1 MSYPIIV
8 GDDLLS
14 NGGEILKEFI
24 YKKKIIVIHDSFFS
38 INSKHDNAFEKFIQ
52 SIKKLTTSVKL
63 IDIPG
68 GDHTK
73 SIDQLNK
80 IVEKV
85 LENGIDRQ
93 SLIIA
98 FGGGVVGDIAGFAAS
113 IVLRGINFI
122 QVPTTLLSQVDS
134 SVGGKTGINSKI
146 GKNLIG
152 SFHQPQAVLADINI
166 LKSLPNREFRAG
178 FAEVVKYG
186 LIKDLEFFNW
196 LNQEYDSI
204 FIYDKIKLQKMIT
217 KSCEIKAKIIKNDE
231 KEGGKRA
238 LLNLGHTFA
247 HAIESFGN
255 FDGRIIHGEAVSIG
269 ICLAFKL
276 SNKLCFCST
285 DDTKKVI
292 NLFEKSIQI
301 SRDTLIDISLLKL
314 SRDLS
319 EVVILDQ
326 KQRVF
331 NLGRL
336 NIVEGTRIYAGKKNE
351 VILVDQMV
359 GNKASNNARQVYSQ
373 IVYCKNY
380 HKRHY
385 TLYK

>member
-1 MSYPIIV
+1 MKSKILNVSLNRKVENLSYPIII
-8 GDDLLS
+8 GDNILS
-14 NGGEILKEFI
+14 SSGEILKEFI
-24 YKKKIIVIHDSFFS
+24 YKKNVIVIYDSFFS
-38 INSKHDNAFEKFIQ
+38 IKTSTKNEFEEFVQ
-52 SIKKLTTSVKL
+52 SINKLTTTL
-63 IDIPG
+63 NFIDIPG
-68 GDHTK
+68 GDQTK
-73 SIDQLNK
+73 NINQLNE
-80 IVEKV
+80 IIEKV
-85 LENGIDRQ
+85 LTFGIDRQ
-93 SLIIA
+93 NVIIA
-98 FGGGVVGDIAGFAAS
+98 FGGGVIGDIAGFAAS
-113 IVLRGINFI
+113 ILLRGINYI

-166 LKSLPNREFRAG
+166 LKTLPNREFRAG

-292 NLFEKSIQI
+292 NLFQKSKLPT
-301 SRDTLIDISLLKL
+301 SLHDIKKL
-314 SRDLS
+314 SIS
-319 EVVILDQ
+319 TSGMIQKFKLD
-326 KQRVF
+326 
-331 NLGRL
+331 
-336 NIVEGTRIYAGKKNE
+336 KKNRQNE
-351 VILVDQMV
+351 LTFIL
-359 GNKASNNARQVYSQ
+359 NKRIGESFIKHNVSVNVLTQFLNEE
-373 IVYCKNY
+373 I
-380 HKRHY
+380 
-385 TLYK
+385 

>member
-1 MSYPIIV
+1 MKSKILNVSLNRKLENLSYPIII
-8 GDDLLS
+8 GDNILS
-14 NGGEILKEFI
+14 SSGEILKEFI
-24 YKKKIIVIHDSFFS
+24 YKKNVIVIYDSFFS
-38 INSKHDNAFEKFIQ
+38 VKTSPNNEFEEFVQ
-52 SIKKLTTSVKL
+52 SINKLTTTL
-63 IDIPG
+63 NFIDIPG
-68 GDHTK
+68 GDQTK
-73 SIDQLNK
+73 NINQLNE
-80 IVEKV
+80 IIEKV
-85 LENGIDRQ
+85 LTYGIDRQ
-93 SLIIA
+93 NVIIA
-98 FGGGVVGDIAGFAAS
+98 FGGGVIGDIAGFAAS
-113 IVLRGINFI
+113 ILLRGINYI

-152 SFHQPQAVLADINI
+152 SFHQPQAVLADLNI
-166 LKSLPNREFRAG
+166 LKTLPNREFRAG

-186 LIKDLEFFNW
+186 LIKDLKFFNW

-292 NLFEKSIQI
+292 NLFQKSKLPT
-301 SRDTLIDISLLKL
+301 SLHDIKKL
-314 SRDLS
+314 SIS
-319 EVVILDQ
+319 TSGMIQKFKLD
-326 KQRVF
+326 
-331 NLGRL
+331 
-336 NIVEGTRIYAGKKNE
+336 KKNRQNE
-351 VILVDQMV
+351 LTFIL
-359 GNKASNNARQVYSQ
+359 NKRIGESFIKHNVSVNVLTQFLNEE
-373 IVYCKNY
+373 I
-380 HKRHY
+380 
-385 TLYK
+385 

>member
-1 MSYPIIV
+1 MKSKILNVSLNRKVENLSYPIII
-8 GDDLLS
+8 GDNILS
-14 NGGEILKEFI
+14 SSGEILKEFI
-24 YKKKIIVIHDSFFS
+24 YKKNVIVIYDSFFS
-38 INSKHDNAFEKFIQ
+38 VKTGPNNEFEEFVQ
-52 SIKKLTTSVKL
+52 SINKLTTTL
-63 IDIPG
+63 NFIDIPG
-68 GDHTK
+68 GDQTK
-73 SIDQLNK
+73 NINQLNE
-80 IVEKV
+80 IIEKV
-85 LENGIDRQ
+85 LTYGIDRQ
-93 SLIIA
+93 NVIIA
-98 FGGGVVGDIAGFAAS
+98 FGGGVIGDIAGFAAS
-113 IVLRGINFI
+113 ILLRGINYI

-166 LKSLPNREFRAG
+166 LKTLPNREFRAG
-178 FAEVVKYG
+178 FAEVIKYG

-204 FIYDKIKLQKMIT
+204 FVHDKIKLQKMIT

-292 NLFEKSIQI
+292 NLFQKSKLPT
-301 SRDTLIDISLLKL
+301 SLHDIKKL
-314 SRDLS
+314 SIS
-319 EVVILDQ
+319 TSGMIQKFKLD
-326 KQRVF
+326 
-331 NLGRL
+331 
-336 NIVEGTRIYAGKKNE
+336 KKNRQNE
-351 VILVDQMV
+351 LTFIL
-359 GNKASNNARQVYSQ
+359 NKRIGESFIKHNVSVNVLTQFLNEE
-373 IVYCKNY
+373 I
-380 HKRHY
+380 
-385 TLYK
+385 

>member
-1 MSYPIIV
+1 MKSKILNVSLNRKVENLSYPIII
-8 GDDLLS
+8 GDNILS
-14 NGGEILKEFI
+14 SSGEILKEFI
-24 YKKKIIVIHDSFFS
+24 YKKNVVVIYDSFFS
-38 INSKHDNAFEKFIQ
+38 VKTSANNAFEEFVQ
-52 SIKKLTTSVKL
+52 SINKLTTTL
-63 IDIPG
+63 NFIDIPG
-68 GDHTK
+68 GDQTK
-73 SIDQLNK
+73 NINQLNE
-80 IVEKV
+80 IIEKV
-85 LENGIDRQ
+85 LTYGIDRQ
-93 SLIIA
+93 NVIIA
-98 FGGGVVGDIAGFAAS
+98 FGGGVIGDIAGFAAS
-113 IVLRGINFI
+113 ILLRGINYI

-166 LKSLPNREFRAG
+166 LKTLPNREFRAG
-178 FAEVVKYG
+178 FAEVIKYG

-196 LNQEYDSI
+196 LNQEYDRI

-292 NLFEKSIQI
+292 NLFQKSKLPT
-301 SRDTLIDISLLKL
+301 SLHDIKKL
-314 SRDLS
+314 SIS
-319 EVVILDQ
+319 TSGMIQKFKLD
-326 KQRVF
+326 
-331 NLGRL
+331 
-336 NIVEGTRIYAGKKNE
+336 KKNRQNE
-351 VILVDQMV
+351 LTFIL
-359 GNKASNNARQVYSQ
+359 NKRIGESFIKHNVSVNVLTQFLNEE
-373 IVYCKNY
+373 I
-380 HKRHY
+380 
-385 TLYK
+385 

>member
-1 MSYPIIV
+1 MKSKILNVSLNRKVENLSYPIII
-8 GDDLLS
+8 GDNILS
-14 NGGEILKEFI
+14 SSGEILKEFI
-24 YKKKIIVIHDSFFS
+24 YKKNVIVIYDSFFS
-38 INSKHDNAFEKFIQ
+38 VKTSPNNKFEEFVQ
-52 SIKKLTTSVKL
+52 SINKLTTTLNFIS
-63 IDIPG
+63 IPG
-68 GDHTK
+68 GDQTK
-73 SIDQLNK
+73 NINQLNE
-80 IVEKV
+80 IIEKV
-85 LENGIDRQ
+85 LTYGIDRQ
-93 SLIIA
+93 NVIIA
-98 FGGGVVGDIAGFAAS
+98 FGGGVIGDIAGFAAS
-113 IVLRGINFI
+113 ILLRGINYI

-166 LKSLPNREFRAG
+166 LKTLPNREFRAG
-178 FAEVVKYG
+178 FAEVIKYG

-292 NLFEKSIQI
+292 NLFQKSKLPTSLHDIKKISISTSGMIQKF
-301 SRDTLIDISLLKL
+301 KL
-314 SRDLS
+314 D
-319 EVVILDQ
+319 
-326 KQRVF
+326 
-331 NLGRL
+331 
-336 NIVEGTRIYAGKKNE
+336 KKNRQNE
-351 VILVDQMV
+351 LTFIL
-359 GNKASNNARQVYSQ
+359 NKRIGESFIKHNVNVNVLTQFLNEE
-373 IVYCKNY
+373 I
-380 HKRHY
+380 
-385 TLYK
+385 

>member
-1 MSYPIIV
+1 MKSKILNVSLNRKIENLSYPIII
-8 GDDLLS
+8 GDNILS
-14 NGGEILKEFI
+14 SSGEILKEFI
-24 YKKKIIVIHDSFFS
+24 YKKNVIIIYDSFFS
-38 INSKHDNAFEKFIQ
+38 VKATPNNEFEEFVQ
-52 SIKKLTTSVKL
+52 SINKLTTTL
-63 IDIPG
+63 NFIDIPG
-68 GDHTK
+68 GDQTK
-73 SIDQLNK
+73 NIDQLNE
-80 IVEKV
+80 IIEKV
-85 LENGIDRQ
+85 LTYGIDRQ
-93 SLIIA
+93 NVIIA
-98 FGGGVVGDIAGFAAS
+98 FGGGVIGDIAGFAAS
-113 IVLRGINFI
+113 ILLRGINYI

-166 LKSLPNREFRAG
+166 LKTLPNREFRAG

-292 NLFEKSIQI
+292 NLFQKSKLPTSLHDIKKISISTSGMIQKF
-301 SRDTLIDISLLKL
+301 KL
-314 SRDLS
+314 D
-319 EVVILDQ
+319 
-326 KQRVF
+326 
-331 NLGRL
+331 
-336 NIVEGTRIYAGKKNE
+336 KKNRQNE
-351 VILVDQMV
+351 LTFIL
-359 GNKASNNARQVYSQ
+359 NKRIGESFIKHNVSVNVLTQFLNEE
-373 IVYCKNY
+373 I
-380 HKRHY
+380 
-385 TLYK
+385 

>member
-1 MSYPIIV
+1 MKSKILNVSLNRKVENLSYPIII
-8 GDDLLS
+8 GDNILS
-14 NGGEILKEFI
+14 SSGEILKEFI
-24 YKKKIIVIHDSFFS
+24 YKKNVIVIYDSFFS
-38 INSKHDNAFEKFIQ
+38 VKTSPNNEFEEFVQ
-52 SIKKLTTSVKL
+52 SINKLTTTL
-63 IDIPG
+63 NFIDIPG
-68 GDHTK
+68 GDQTK
-73 SIDQLNK
+73 NINQLNE
-80 IVEKV
+80 IIEKV
-85 LENGIDRQ
+85 LTYGIDRQ
-93 SLIIA
+93 NVIIA
-98 FGGGVVGDIAGFAAS
+98 FGGGVIGDIAGFAAS
-113 IVLRGINFI
+113 ILLRGINYI

-166 LKSLPNREFRAG
+166 LKTLPNREFRAG

-292 NLFEKSIQI
+292 NLFQKSKLPTSLHDIKKISISTSGMIQKF
-301 SRDTLIDISLLKL
+301 KL
-314 SRDLS
+314 D
-319 EVVILDQ
+319 
-326 KQRVF
+326 
-331 NLGRL
+331 
-336 NIVEGTRIYAGKKNE
+336 KKNRQNE
-351 VILVDQMV
+351 LTFIL
-359 GNKASNNARQVYSQ
+359 NKRIGESFIKHNVNVNVLTQFLNEE
-373 IVYCKNY
+373 I
-380 HKRHY
+380 
-385 TLYK
+385 

>member
-1 MSYPIIV
+1 MKSKILNVSLNRKVENLSYPIII
-8 GDDLLS
+8 GDNILS
-14 NGGEILKEFI
+14 SSGEILKEFI
-24 YKKKIIVIHDSFFS
+24 YKKNVVVIYDSFFS
-38 INSKHDNAFEKFIQ
+38 VKTSLNNEFEEFIQ
-52 SIKKLTTSVKL
+52 SINKLTTTL
-63 IDIPG
+63 NFIDIPG
-68 GDHTK
+68 GDQTK
-73 SIDQLNK
+73 NINQLNEIIEK
-80 IVEKV
+80 I
-85 LENGIDRQ
+85 LTYGIDRQ
-93 SLIIA
+93 NVIIA
-98 FGGGVVGDIAGFAAS
+98 FGGGVIGDIAGFAAS
-113 IVLRGINFI
+113 ILLRGINYI

-166 LKSLPNREFRAG
+166 LKTLPNREFRAG

-276 SNKLCFCST
+276 SNKLCFCSA

-292 NLFEKSIQI
+292 NLFQKSKLPT
-301 SRDTLIDISLLKL
+301 SLNDIKKL
-314 SRDLS
+314 SIS
-319 EVVILDQ
+319 TSGMIQKFKLD
-326 KQRVF
+326 
-331 NLGRL
+331 
-336 NIVEGTRIYAGKKNE
+336 KKNRQNE
-351 VILVDQMV
+351 LTFIL
-359 GNKASNNARQVYSQ
+359 NKRIGESFIKHNVSVNVLTQFLNEE
-373 IVYCKNY
+373 I
-380 HKRHY
+380 
-385 TLYK
+385 

>member
-1 MSYPIIV
+1 MKSNILNVSLNRKVENLSYPIII
-8 GDDLLS
+8 GDNILS
-14 NGGEILKEFI
+14 SSGEILKEFI
-24 YKKKIIVIHDSFFS
+24 YKKNVIIIYDSFFS
-38 INSKHDNAFEKFIQ
+38 VKTSPNNEFEEFVQ
-52 SIKKLTTSVKL
+52 SINKFTTTL
-63 IDIPG
+63 NFIDIPG
-68 GDHTK
+68 GDQTK
-73 SIDQLNK
+73 NINQLNE
-80 IVEKV
+80 IIEKV
-85 LENGIDRQ
+85 LTYGIDRQ
-93 SLIIA
+93 NVIIA
-98 FGGGVVGDIAGFAAS
+98 FGGGVIGDIAGFAAS
-113 IVLRGINFI
+113 ILLRGINFI

-166 LKSLPNREFRAG
+166 LKTLPNREFRAG

-292 NLFEKSIQI
+292 NLFQKSKLPT
-301 SRDTLIDISLLKL
+301 SLHDIKKL
-314 SRDLS
+314 SIS
-319 EVVILDQ
+319 TSGMIQKFKLD
-326 KQRVF
+326 
-331 NLGRL
+331 
-336 NIVEGTRIYAGKKNE
+336 KKNRQNE
-351 VILVDQMV
+351 LTFIL
-359 GNKASNNARQVYSQ
+359 NKRIGESFIKHNVSVKVLTQFLNEE
-373 IVYCKNY
+373 I
-380 HKRHY
+380 
-385 TLYK
+385 

>member
-1 MSYPIIV
+1 MKSKILNVSLNRKVENLSYPIII
-8 GDDLLS
+8 GDNILS
-14 NGGEILKEFI
+14 SSGEILKEFI
-24 YKKKIIVIHDSFFS
+24 YKKNVIIIYDSFFS
-38 INSKHDNAFEKFIQ
+38 VKTSPNNEFEEFVQ
-52 SIKKLTTSVKL
+52 SINKLTTTL
-63 IDIPG
+63 NFIDIPG
-68 GDHTK
+68 GDQTK
-73 SIDQLNK
+73 NIIQLNE
-80 IVEKV
+80 IIEKV
-85 LENGIDRQ
+85 LTYGIDRQ
-93 SLIIA
+93 NVIIA
-98 FGGGVVGDIAGFAAS
+98 FGGGVIGDIAGFAAS
-113 IVLRGINFI
+113 ILLRGINYI

-166 LKSLPNREFRAG
+166 LKTLPNREFRAG

-292 NLFEKSIQI
+292 NLFQKSKLPT
-301 SRDTLIDISLLKL
+301 SLHDIKKL
-314 SRDLS
+314 SIS
-319 EVVILDQ
+319 TSGMIQKFKLD
-326 KQRVF
+326 
-331 NLGRL
+331 
-336 NIVEGTRIYAGKKNE
+336 KKNRQNE
-351 VILVDQMV
+351 LTFIL
-359 GNKASNNARQVYSQ
+359 NKRIGESFIKHNVSVNVLTQFLNEE
-373 IVYCKNY
+373 I
-380 HKRHY
+380 
-385 TLYK
+385 

>member
-1 MSYPIIV
+1 MKSKILNVSLNRKVENLSYPIII
-8 GDDLLS
+8 GDNILS
-14 NGGEILKEFI
+14 SSGEILKEFI
-24 YKKKIIVIHDSFFS
+24 YKKNVIIIYDSFFS
-38 INSKHDNAFEKFIQ
+38 VKTSPNNEFEEFVQ
-52 SIKKLTTSVKL
+52 SINKLTTTL
-63 IDIPG
+63 NFIDIPG
-68 GDHTK
+68 GDQTK
-73 SIDQLNK
+73 NINQLNE
-80 IVEKV
+80 IIEKV
-85 LENGIDRQ
+85 LTYGIDRQ
-93 SLIIA
+93 NVIIA
-98 FGGGVVGDIAGFAAS
+98 FGGGVIGDIAGFAAS
-113 IVLRGINFI
+113 ILLRGINYI

-166 LKSLPNREFRAG
+166 LKTLPNREFRAG

-217 KSCEIKAKIIKNDE
+217 KSCEIKAEIIKNDE

-292 NLFEKSIQI
+292 NLFQKSKLPT
-301 SRDTLIDISLLKL
+301 SLHDIKKL
-314 SRDLS
+314 SIS
-319 EVVILDQ
+319 TSGMIQKFKLD
-326 KQRVF
+326 
-331 NLGRL
+331 
-336 NIVEGTRIYAGKKNE
+336 KKNRQNE
-351 VILVDQMV
+351 LTFIL
-359 GNKASNNARQVYSQ
+359 NKRIGESFIKHNVSVNVLTQFLNEE
-373 IVYCKNY
+373 I
-380 HKRHY
+380 
-385 TLYK
+385 

>member
-1 MSYPIIV
+1 MKSKILNVSLNRKVENLSYPIII
-8 GDDLLS
+8 GDNILS
-14 NGGEILKEFI
+14 SSGEILKEFI
-24 YKKKIIVIHDSFFS
+24 YKKNVVVIYDSFFS
-38 INSKHDNAFEKFIQ
+38 VKTSPSNQFEEFVQ
-52 SIKKLTTSVKL
+52 SINKLTTTL
-63 IDIPG
+63 NFIDIPG
-68 GDHTK
+68 GDQTK
-73 SIDQLNK
+73 NINQLNE
-80 IVEKV
+80 IIEKV
-85 LENGIDRQ
+85 LTYGIDRQ
-93 SLIIA
+93 NVIIA
-98 FGGGVVGDIAGFAAS
+98 FGGGVIGDIAGFAAS
-113 IVLRGINFI
+113 ILLRGINYI

-166 LKSLPNREFRAG
+166 LKTLPNREFRAG
-178 FAEVVKYG
+178 FAEVIKYG

-292 NLFEKSIQI
+292 NLFQKSKLPT
-301 SRDTLIDISLLKL
+301 SLHDIKKL
-314 SRDLS
+314 SIS
-319 EVVILDQ
+319 TSGMIQKFKLD
-326 KQRVF
+326 
-331 NLGRL
+331 
-336 NIVEGTRIYAGKKNE
+336 KKNRQNE
-351 VILVDQMV
+351 LTFIL
-359 GNKASNNARQVYSQ
+359 NKRIGESFIKHNVSINALTQFLNEE
-373 IVYCKNY
+373 I
-380 HKRHY
+380 
-385 TLYK
+385 

>member
-1 MSYPIIV
+1 MNSKILNCSVNRKVENLSDPIII
-8 GDDLLS
+8 GDNILS
-14 NGGEILKEFI
+14 SSGEILKEFI
-24 YKKKIIVIHDSFFS
+24 YKKNVIVIYDSFFS
-38 INSKHDNAFEKFIQ
+38 VKTSPNNEFEEFVQ
-52 SIKKLTTSVKL
+52 SINKLTTTL
-63 IDIPG
+63 NFIDIPG
-68 GDHTK
+68 GDQTK
-73 SIDQLNK
+73 NIDQLNE
-80 IVEKV
+80 IIEKV
-85 LENGIDRQ
+85 LTYGIDRQ
-93 SLIIA
+93 NVIIA
-98 FGGGVVGDIAGFAAS
+98 FGGGVIGDIAGFAAS
-113 IVLRGINFI
+113 ILLRGINYI

-166 LKSLPNREFRAG
+166 LKTLPNREFRAG

-269 ICLAFKL
+269 ICLAFRL

-292 NLFEKSIQI
+292 NLFQKSKLPTSLHDIKKISISTSGMIQKF
-301 SRDTLIDISLLKL
+301 KL
-314 SRDLS
+314 D
-319 EVVILDQ
+319 
-326 KQRVF
+326 
-331 NLGRL
+331 
-336 NIVEGTRIYAGKKNE
+336 KKNRQNE
-351 VILVDQMV
+351 LTFIL
-359 GNKASNNARQVYSQ
+359 NKRIGESFIKHNVSVNVLTQFLNEE
-373 IVYCKNY
+373 I
-380 HKRHY
+380 
-385 TLYK
+385 

>member
-1 MSYPIIV
+1 MKSKILNVSLNNKVENLSYPIII
-8 GDDLLS
+8 GDNILS
-14 NGGEILKEFI
+14 SSGEILKEFI
-24 YKKKIIVIHDSFFS
+24 YKKNVIVIYDSFFS
-38 INSKHDNAFEKFIQ
+38 VKTSPNNEFEEFVQ
-52 SIKKLTTSVKL
+52 SINKLTTTL
-63 IDIPG
+63 NFIDIPG
-68 GDHTK
+68 GDQTK
-73 SIDQLNK
+73 NINQLNE
-80 IVEKV
+80 IIEKV
-85 LENGIDRQ
+85 LTYGIDRQ
-93 SLIIA
+93 NVIIA
-98 FGGGVVGDIAGFAAS
+98 FGGGVIGDIAGFAAS
-113 IVLRGINFI
+113 ILLRGINYI

-166 LKSLPNREFRAG
+166 LKTLPNREFRAG

-292 NLFEKSIQI
+292 NLFQKSKLPTSLHDIKKISISTSGMIQKF
-301 SRDTLIDISLLKL
+301 KL
-314 SRDLS
+314 D
-319 EVVILDQ
+319 
-326 KQRVF
+326 
-331 NLGRL
+331 
-336 NIVEGTRIYAGKKNE
+336 KKNRQNE
-351 VILVDQMV
+351 LTFIL
-359 GNKASNNARQVYSQ
+359 NKRIGESFIKHNVSVNVLTQFLNEE
-373 IVYCKNY
+373 I
-380 HKRHY
+380 
-385 TLYK
+385 

>member
-1 MSYPIIV
+1 MKSKILNVSLNRKVENLSYPIII
-8 GDDLLS
+8 GDNILS
-14 NGGEILKEFI
+14 SSGEILKEFI
-24 YKKKIIVIHDSFFS
+24 YKKNVIVIYDSFFS
-38 INSKHDNAFEKFIQ
+38 VKTSPNNEFEEFVQ
-52 SIKKLTTSVKL
+52 SINKLTTTL
-63 IDIPG
+63 NFIDIPG
-68 GDHTK
+68 GDQTK
-73 SIDQLNK
+73 NINQLNE
-80 IVEKV
+80 IIEKV
-85 LENGIDRQ
+85 LTYGIDRQ
-93 SLIIA
+93 NVIIA
-98 FGGGVVGDIAGFAAS
+98 FGGGVIGDVAGFAAS
-113 IVLRGINFI
+113 ILLRGINFI

-166 LKSLPNREFRAG
+166 LKTLPNREFRAG
-178 FAEVVKYG
+178 FAEVIKYG

-204 FIYDKIKLQKMIT
+204 FIHDKIKLQKMIT

-292 NLFEKSIQI
+292 NLFQKSKLPTSLHDIKKISISTSGMIQKF
-301 SRDTLIDISLLKL
+301 KL
-314 SRDLS
+314 D
-319 EVVILDQ
+319 
-326 KQRVF
+326 
-331 NLGRL
+331 
-336 NIVEGTRIYAGKKNE
+336 KKNRQNE
-351 VILVDQMV
+351 LTFIL
-359 GNKASNNARQVYSQ
+359 NKRIGESFIKHNVSVNVLTQFLNEE
-373 IVYCKNY
+373 I
-380 HKRHY
+380 
-385 TLYK
+385 

>member
-1 MSYPIIV
+1 MKSKILNVSLNRKVENLSYPIII
-8 GDDLLS
+8 GDNILS
-14 NGGEILKEFI
+14 SSGEILKEFI
-24 YKKKIIVIHDSFFS
+24 YKKNVIIIYDSFFS
-38 INSKHDNAFEKFIQ
+38 VKTSPNNEFEEFVQ
-52 SIKKLTTSVKL
+52 SINKLTTTL
-63 IDIPG
+63 NFIDIPG
-68 GDHTK
+68 GDQTK
-73 SIDQLNK
+73 NINQLNE
-80 IVEKV
+80 IIEKV
-85 LENGIDRQ
+85 LTYGIDRQ
-93 SLIIA
+93 NVIIA
-98 FGGGVVGDIAGFAAS
+98 FGGGVIGDIAGFAAS
-113 IVLRGINFI
+113 ILLRGINYI

-166 LKSLPNREFRAG
+166 LKTLPNREFRAG
-178 FAEVVKYG
+178 FAEVIKYG

-292 NLFEKSIQI
+292 NLFQKSKLPT
-301 SRDTLIDISLLKL
+301 SLHDIKKL
-314 SRDLS
+314 SIS
-319 EVVILDQ
+319 TSGMIQ
-326 KQRVF
+326 KF
-331 NLGRL
+331 KMD
-336 NIVEGTRIYAGKKNE
+336 KKNRQNE
-351 VILVDQMV
+351 LTFIL
-359 GNKASNNARQVYSQ
+359 NKRIGESFIKHNVSVNVLTQFLNEE
-373 IVYCKNY
+373 I
-380 HKRHY
+380 
-385 TLYK
+385 

>member
-1 MSYPIIV
+1 MKSKILNVSLNRKVENLSYPIII
-8 GDDLLS
+8 GDNILS
-14 NGGEILKEFI
+14 SSGEILKEFI
-24 YKKKIIVIHDSFFS
+24 YKKNVVVIYDSFFS
-38 INSKHDNAFEKFIQ
+38 VKTSPNNEFEEFVQ
-52 SIKKLTTSVKL
+52 SINKLTTTL
-63 IDIPG
+63 NFIDIPG
-68 GDHTK
+68 GDQTK
-73 SIDQLNK
+73 NINQLNE
-80 IVEKV
+80 IIEKV
-85 LENGIDRQ
+85 LTYGIDRQ
-93 SLIIA
+93 NVIIA
-98 FGGGVVGDIAGFAAS
+98 FGGGVIGDIAGFAAS
-113 IVLRGINFI
+113 ILLRGINFI

-166 LKSLPNREFRAG
+166 LKTLPNREFRAG

-231 KEGGKRA
+231 KEGGNRA

-292 NLFEKSIQI
+292 NLFQKSKLPT
-301 SRDTLIDISLLKL
+301 SLHDIKKL
-314 SRDLS
+314 SIS
-319 EVVILDQ
+319 TSGMIQKFKLD
-326 KQRVF
+326 
-331 NLGRL
+331 
-336 NIVEGTRIYAGKKNE
+336 KKNRQNE
-351 VILVDQMV
+351 LTFIL
-359 GNKASNNARQVYSQ
+359 NKRIGESFIKHNVNVNVLTQFLNEE
-373 IVYCKNY
+373 I
-380 HKRHY
+380 
-385 TLYK
+385 

>member
-1 MSYPIIV
+1 MKSKILNVSLNRKVENLSYPIII
-8 GDDLLS
+8 GDNILS
-14 NGGEILKEFI
+14 SSGEILKEFI
-24 YKKKIIVIHDSFFS
+24 YKKNVIVIYDSFFS
-38 INSKHDNAFEKFIQ
+38 VKTSPNNEFEEFVQ
-52 SIKKLTTSVKL
+52 SINKLTTTL
-63 IDIPG
+63 NFIDIPG
-68 GDHTK
+68 GDQTK
-73 SIDQLNK
+73 NINQLNE
-80 IVEKV
+80 IIEKV
-85 LENGIDRQ
+85 LTYGIDRQ
-93 SLIIA
+93 NVIIA
-98 FGGGVVGDIAGFAAS
+98 FGGGVIGDIAGFAAS
-113 IVLRGINFI
+113 ILLRGINYV

-166 LKSLPNREFRAG
+166 LKTLPNREFRAG

-217 KSCEIKAKIIKNDE
+217 KSCEIKAEIIKNDE

-292 NLFEKSIQI
+292 NLFQKSKLPTSLHDIKKISISTSGMIQKF
-301 SRDTLIDISLLKL
+301 KL
-314 SRDLS
+314 D
-319 EVVILDQ
+319 
-326 KQRVF
+326 
-331 NLGRL
+331 
-336 NIVEGTRIYAGKKNE
+336 KKNRQNE
-351 VILVDQMV
+351 LTFIL
-359 GNKASNNARQVYSQ
+359 NKRIGESFIKHNVNVNVLTQFLNEE
-373 IVYCKNY
+373 I
-380 HKRHY
+380 
-385 TLYK
+385 

>member
-1 MSYPIIV
+1 MKSKILNVSLNRKVENLSYPIII
-8 GDDLLS
+8 GDNILS
-14 NGGEILKEFI
+14 SSGEILKEFI
-24 YKKKIIVIHDSFFS
+24 YKKNVIIIYDSFFS
-38 INSKHDNAFEKFIQ
+38 VKTSPNNEFEEFVQ
-52 SIKKLTTSVKL
+52 SINKLTTTL
-63 IDIPG
+63 NFIDIPG
-68 GDHTK
+68 GDQTK
-73 SIDQLNK
+73 NINQLNE
-80 IVEKV
+80 IIEKV
-85 LENGIDRQ
+85 LTYGIDRQ
-93 SLIIA
+93 NVIIA
-98 FGGGVVGDIAGFAAS
+98 FGGGVIGDIAGFAAS
-113 IVLRGINFI
+113 ILLRGINYI

-166 LKSLPNREFRAG
+166 LKTLPNREFRAG

-292 NLFEKSIQI
+292 NLFQKSKLPTSLNDIKKISISTSGMIQKF
-301 SRDTLIDISLLKL
+301 KL
-314 SRDLS
+314 D
-319 EVVILDQ
+319 
-326 KQRVF
+326 
-331 NLGRL
+331 
-336 NIVEGTRIYAGKKNE
+336 KKNRQNE
-351 VILVDQMV
+351 LTFIL
-359 GNKASNNARQVYSQ
+359 NKRIGESFIKHNVSVNVLTQFLNEE
-373 IVYCKNY
+373 I
-380 HKRHY
+380 
-385 TLYK
+385 

>member
-1 MSYPIIV
+1 MKSKILNVSLNRKVENLSYPIII
-8 GDDLLS
+8 GDNILS
-14 NGGEILKEFI
+14 SSGEILKEFI
-24 YKKKIIVIHDSFFS
+24 YKKNVIVIYDSFFS
-38 INSKHDNAFEKFIQ
+38 VKTSPNNEFEEFVQ
-52 SIKKLTTSVKL
+52 SINKLTTTL
-63 IDIPG
+63 NFIDIPG
-68 GDHTK
+68 GDQTK
-73 SIDQLNK
+73 NINQLNE
-80 IVEKV
+80 IIEKV
-85 LENGIDRQ
+85 LTYGINRQ
-93 SLIIA
+93 NVIIA
-98 FGGGVVGDIAGFAAS
+98 FGGGVIGDIAGFAAS
-113 IVLRGINFI
+113 ILLRGINYI

-166 LKSLPNREFRAG
+166 LKTLPNREFRAG
-178 FAEVVKYG
+178 FAEVIKYG

-292 NLFEKSIQI
+292 NLFQKSKLPT
-301 SRDTLIDISLLKL
+301 SLHDIKKL
-314 SRDLS
+314 SIS
-319 EVVILDQ
+319 TSGMIQKFKLD
-326 KQRVF
+326 
-331 NLGRL
+331 
-336 NIVEGTRIYAGKKNE
+336 KKNRQNE
-351 VILVDQMV
+351 LTFIL
-359 GNKASNNARQVYSQ
+359 NKRIGESFIKHNVSVNVLTQFLNEE
-373 IVYCKNY
+373 I
-380 HKRHY
+380 
-385 TLYK
+385 

>member
-1 MSYPIIV
+1 MKSKIFNVSLTRKKANLSYPIFV

-24 YKKKIIVIHDSFFS
+24 YKKKIIVVHDSFFS
-38 INSKHDNAFEKFIQ
+38 IKSKHDNAFEKFIQ

-73 SIDQLNK
+73 GIDQLNK

-152 SFHQPQAVLADINI
+152 SFHQPLAVLADINI
-166 LKSLPNREFRAG
+166 LKTLPEREFRAG
-178 FAEVVKYG
+178 FAEVIKYG
-186 LIKDLEFFNW
+186 LIKDLNFFNW
-196 LNQEYDSI
+196 LTQEYISI
-204 FIYDKIKLQKMIT
+204 FNYDKNNLQTMIT
-217 KSCEIKAKIIKNDE
+217 KSCQIKAEIIKNDE
-231 KEGGKRA
+231 KEGAERA

-255 FDGRIIHGEAVSIG
+255 YDGRIIHG
-269 ICLAFKL
+269 
-276 SNKLCFCST
+276 
-285 DDTKKVI
+285 
-292 NLFEKSIQI
+292 
-301 SRDTLIDISLLKL
+301 
-314 SRDLS
+314 
-319 EVVILDQ
+319 
-326 KQRVF
+326 
-331 NLGRL
+331 
-336 NIVEGTRIYAGKKNE
+336 
-351 VILVDQMV
+351 
-359 GNKASNNARQVYSQ
+359 
-373 IVYCKNY
+373 
-380 HKRHY
+380 
-385 TLYK
+385 

>member
-1 MSYPIIV
+1 MKSKILNVSLNRKVENISYPIII
-8 GDDLLS
+8 GDNILS
-14 NGGEILKEFI
+14 SSGEILKEFI
-24 YKKKIIVIHDSFFS
+24 YKKNVIVIYDSFFS
-38 INSKHDNAFEKFIQ
+38 VKTSPNNEFEEFVQ
-52 SIKKLTTSVKL
+52 SINKLTTTL
-63 IDIPG
+63 NFIDIPG
-68 GDHTK
+68 GDQTK
-73 SIDQLNK
+73 NINQLNE
-80 IVEKV
+80 IIEKV
-85 LENGIDRQ
+85 LTYGIDRQ
-93 SLIIA
+93 NVIIA
-98 FGGGVVGDIAGFAAS
+98 FGGGVIGDIAGFAAS
-113 IVLRGINFI
+113 ILLRGINYI

-166 LKSLPNREFRAG
+166 LKTLPNREFRAG

-269 ICLAFKL
+269 ICLAFRL

-292 NLFEKSIQI
+292 NLFQKSKLPTSLNDIKELSISTSGMIQKF
-301 SRDTLIDISLLKL
+301 KL
-314 SRDLS
+314 D
-319 EVVILDQ
+319 
-326 KQRVF
+326 
-331 NLGRL
+331 
-336 NIVEGTRIYAGKKNE
+336 KKNRQNE
-351 VILVDQMV
+351 LTFIL
-359 GNKASNNARQVYSQ
+359 NKRIGESFIKHNVSVNVLTQFLNEE
-373 IVYCKNY
+373 I
-380 HKRHY
+380 
-385 TLYK
+385 

>member
-1 MSYPIIV
+1 MKSKILNVSLNRKVENLSYPIII
-8 GDDLLS
+8 GDNILS
-14 NGGEILKEFI
+14 SSGEILKEFI
-24 YKKKIIVIHDSFFS
+24 YKKNVVVIYDSFFS
-38 INSKHDNAFEKFIQ
+38 VKTSPNNEFEEFVQ
-52 SIKKLTTSVKL
+52 SINKLTTTL
-63 IDIPG
+63 NFIDIPG
-68 GDHTK
+68 GDQTK
-73 SIDQLNK
+73 NINQLNE
-80 IVEKV
+80 IIEKV
-85 LENGIDRQ
+85 LTYGIDRQ
-93 SLIIA
+93 NVIIA
-98 FGGGVVGDIAGFAAS
+98 FGGGVIGDIAGFAAS
-113 IVLRGINFI
+113 ILLRGINYI

-166 LKSLPNREFRAG
+166 LKTLPNREFRAG

-269 ICLAFKL
+269 ICLAFRL

-292 NLFEKSIQI
+292 NLFQKSKLPTSLHDIKKISISTSGMIQKF
-301 SRDTLIDISLLKL
+301 KL
-314 SRDLS
+314 D
-319 EVVILDQ
+319 
-326 KQRVF
+326 
-331 NLGRL
+331 
-336 NIVEGTRIYAGKKNE
+336 KKNRQNE
-351 VILVDQMV
+351 LTFIL
-359 GNKASNNARQVYSQ
+359 NKRIGESFIKHNVSVNVLTQFLNEE
-373 IVYCKNY
+373 I
-380 HKRHY
+380 
-385 TLYK
+385 

>member
-1 MSYPIIV
+1 MKSKILNVSLNRKVENLSYPIII
-8 GDDLLS
+8 GDNILS
-14 NGGEILKEFI
+14 SSGEILKEFI
-24 YKKKIIVIHDSFFS
+24 YQKNVIVIYDSFFS
-38 INSKHDNAFEKFIQ
+38 VKASPNNEFEEFVQ
-52 SIKKLTTSVKL
+52 SINKFTTTL
-63 IDIPG
+63 NFIDIPG
-68 GDHTK
+68 GDQTK
-73 SIDQLNK
+73 NINQLNE
-80 IVEKV
+80 IIEKV
-85 LENGIDRQ
+85 LTYGIDRQ
-93 SLIIA
+93 NVIIA
-98 FGGGVVGDIAGFAAS
+98 FGGGVIGDIAGFAAS
-113 IVLRGINFI
+113 ILLRGINYI

-166 LKSLPNREFRAG
+166 LKTLPNREFRAG

-292 NLFEKSIQI
+292 NLFQKSKLPT
-301 SRDTLIDISLLKL
+301 SLHDIKKL
-314 SRDLS
+314 SIS
-319 EVVILDQ
+319 TSGMIQKFKLD
-326 KQRVF
+326 
-331 NLGRL
+331 
-336 NIVEGTRIYAGKKNE
+336 KKNRQNE
-351 VILVDQMV
+351 LTFIL
-359 GNKASNNARQVYSQ
+359 NKRIGESFIKHNVSVKVLTQFLNEE
-373 IVYCKNY
+373 I
-380 HKRHY
+380 
-385 TLYK
+385 

>member
-1 MSYPIIV
+1 MKSKILNVSLNRKVENLSYPIII
-8 GDDLLS
+8 GDNILS
-14 NGGEILKEFI
+14 SSGEILKEFI
-24 YKKKIIVIHDSFFS
+24 YKKNVVVIYDSFFS
-38 INSKHDNAFEKFIQ
+38 VKTSPNNEFEEFVQ
-52 SIKKLTTSVKL
+52 SINKLTTTL
-63 IDIPG
+63 NFIDIPG
-68 GDHTK
+68 GDQTK
-73 SIDQLNK
+73 NINQLNEIIEK
-80 IVEKV
+80 I
-85 LENGIDRQ
+85 LTYGIDRQ
-93 SLIIA
+93 NVIIA
-98 FGGGVVGDIAGFAAS
+98 FGGGVIGDIAGFAAS
-113 IVLRGINFI
+113 ILLRGINYI

-166 LKSLPNREFRAG
+166 LKTLPNREFRAG

-292 NLFEKSIQI
+292 NLFQKSKLPT
-301 SRDTLIDISLLKL
+301 SLHDIKKL
-314 SRDLS
+314 SIS
-319 EVVILDQ
+319 TSGMIQKFKLD
-326 KQRVF
+326 
-331 NLGRL
+331 
-336 NIVEGTRIYAGKKNE
+336 KKNRQNE
-351 VILVDQMV
+351 LTFILNKRIGESFIKHNVSVDVLTQFL
-359 GNKASNNARQVYSQ
+359 NEE
-373 IVYCKNY
+373 I
-380 HKRHY
+380 
-385 TLYK
+385 

>member
-1 MSYPIIV
+1 MKSKILNVSLNRKVENLSYPIII
-8 GDDLLS
+8 GDNILS
-14 NGGEILKEFI
+14 SSGEILKEFI
-24 YKKKIIVIHDSFFS
+24 YKKNVVVIYDSIFSVKTSPNNEFEEFVQS
-38 INSKHDNAFEKFIQ
+38 IN
-52 SIKKLTTSVKL
+52 KLTTTL
-63 IDIPG
+63 NFIDIPG
-68 GDHTK
+68 GDQTK
-73 SIDQLNK
+73 NINQLNE
-80 IVEKV
+80 IIEKV
-85 LENGIDRQ
+85 LTYGIDRQ
-93 SLIIA
+93 NVIIA
-98 FGGGVVGDIAGFAAS
+98 FGGGVIGDIAGFAAS
-113 IVLRGINFI
+113 ILLRGINYI

-166 LKSLPNREFRAG
+166 LKTLPNREFRAG
-178 FAEVVKYG
+178 FAEVIKYG
-186 LIKDLEFFNW
+186 LINDLEFFNW

-292 NLFEKSIQI
+292 NLFQKSKLPT
-301 SRDTLIDISLLKL
+301 SLHDIKKL
-314 SRDLS
+314 SIS
-319 EVVILDQ
+319 TSGMIQKFKLD
-326 KQRVF
+326 
-331 NLGRL
+331 
-336 NIVEGTRIYAGKKNE
+336 KKNRQNE
-351 VILVDQMV
+351 LTFIL
-359 GNKASNNARQVYSQ
+359 NKRIGESFIKHNVSVNVLTQFLNEE
-373 IVYCKNY
+373 I
-380 HKRHY
+380 
-385 TLYK
+385 

>member
-1 MSYPIIV
+1 MKSNILNVSLNRKVENLSYPIII
-8 GDDLLS
+8 GDNILS
-14 NGGEILKEFI
+14 SSGEILKEFI
-24 YKKKIIVIHDSFFS
+24 YKKNVIVIYDSFFS
-38 INSKHDNAFEKFIQ
+38 VKTSPNNEFEEFVQ
-52 SIKKLTTSVKL
+52 SINKLTTTL
-63 IDIPG
+63 NFIDIPG
-68 GDHTK
+68 GDQTK
-73 SIDQLNK
+73 NINQLNE
-80 IVEKV
+80 IIEKV
-85 LENGIDRQ
+85 LTYGISRQ
-93 SLIIA
+93 NVIIA
-98 FGGGVVGDIAGFAAS
+98 FGGGVIGDIAGFAAS
-113 IVLRGINFI
+113 ILLRGINYI

-134 SVGGKTGINSKI
+134 SVGGKTGINSQI

-166 LKSLPNREFRAG
+166 LKTLPNREFRAG
-178 FAEVVKYG
+178 FAEVIKYG

-292 NLFEKSIQI
+292 NLFQKSKLPT
-301 SRDTLIDISLLKL
+301 SLHDIKKL
-314 SRDLS
+314 SIS
-319 EVVILDQ
+319 TSGMIQKFKLD
-326 KQRVF
+326 
-331 NLGRL
+331 
-336 NIVEGTRIYAGKKNE
+336 KKNKQNE
-351 VILVDQMV
+351 LTFIL
-359 GNKASNNARQVYSQ
+359 NKRIGESFIKHNVSVNVLTQFLNEE
-373 IVYCKNY
+373 I
-380 HKRHY
+380 
-385 TLYK
+385 

>member
-1 MSYPIIV
+1 MKSKILNVSLNRKVENLSYPIII
-8 GDDLLS
+8 GDNILS
-14 NGGEILKEFI
+14 SSGEILKEFI
-24 YKKKIIVIHDSFFS
+24 YKKNVIVIYDSFFS
-38 INSKHDNAFEKFIQ
+38 VKTSPNNEFEEFVQ
-52 SIKKLTTSVKL
+52 SINKLTTTL
-63 IDIPG
+63 NFIDIPG
-68 GDHTK
+68 GDQTK
-73 SIDQLNK
+73 NINQLNE
-80 IVEKV
+80 IIEKV
-85 LENGIDRQ
+85 LTYGIDRQ
-93 SLIIA
+93 NVIIA
-98 FGGGVVGDIAGFAAS
+98 FGGGVIGDIAGFAAS
-113 IVLRGINFI
+113 ILLRGINYI

-152 SFHQPQAVLADINI
+152 SFHQPQAVLADLNI
-166 LKSLPNREFRAG
+166 LKTLPNREFRAG

-292 NLFEKSIQI
+292 NLFQKSKLPT
-301 SRDTLIDISLLKL
+301 SLNDIKKL
-314 SRDLS
+314 SIS
-319 EVVILDQ
+319 TSGMIQKFKLD
-326 KQRVF
+326 
-331 NLGRL
+331 
-336 NIVEGTRIYAGKKNE
+336 KKNRQNE
-351 VILVDQMV
+351 LTFIL
-359 GNKASNNARQVYSQ
+359 NKRIGESFIKHNVNVNVLTQFLNEE
-373 IVYCKNY
+373 I
-380 HKRHY
+380 
-385 TLYK
+385 